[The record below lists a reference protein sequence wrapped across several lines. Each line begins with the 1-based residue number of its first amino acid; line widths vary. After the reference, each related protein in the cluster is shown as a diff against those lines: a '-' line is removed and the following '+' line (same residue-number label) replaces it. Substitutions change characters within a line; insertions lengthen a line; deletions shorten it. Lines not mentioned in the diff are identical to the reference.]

1 MPTNARYPIVL
12 GKRGTSNAHVIA
24 AIRSGRIGYTW
35 AGRHLHVVRVRFGRN
50 DFTAAGATAQS
61 IDLNSIA
68 GFPPFPQNT
77 VRRLAGTYAWVETGI
92 AGTGITVANIT
103 IGDAGDPDGLLTSS
117 SALPAAAGLVRATPG
132 AAENAPREETA
143 FAPVL
148 RVSLTGGNMT
158 AITEGEIWTVI
169 PFMPIPTP

>member
-12 GKRGTSNAHVIA
+12 GKRGTANPRVIA
-24 AIRSGRIGYTW
+24 ALRSGRIGYTW
-35 AGRHLHVVRVRFGRN
+35 AGRHFHVVRVRFGGL
-50 DFTAAGATAQS
+50 DFTPAGATAQN
-61 IDLNSIA
+61 IALNDIA
-68 GFPPFPQNT
+68 GWPAFPQNT
-77 VRRLAGTYAWVETGI
+77 VRRLSGTYAWVVTGI

-117 SALPAAAGLVRATPG
+117 SALPAAEGFVAPTAG
-132 AAENAPREETA
+132 AAENAARPETS

>member
-1 MPTNARYPIVL
+1 MPTIRYPIVL
-12 GKRGTSNAHVIA
+12 GQRGTSNARIIA
-24 AIRSGRIGYTW
+24 AIKSGRIGYTW

-50 DFTAAGATAQS
+50 DFTPAAATSQS
-61 IDLNSIA
+61 IALNDIA

-103 IGDAGDPDGLLTSS
+103 IGDAGAADGLLTSS
-117 SALPAAAGLVRATPG
+117 SALPAAEGLVPPTPG
-132 AAENAPREETA
+132 AAENAARPETA

-158 AITEGEIWTVI
+158 ALTAGVVWTVI

>member
-1 MPTNARYPIVL
+1 MPTIRYPITL
-12 GKRGTSNAHVIA
+12 GQRGTSNDRVIA

-77 VRRLAGTYAWVETGI
+77 VRRLAGTYAWVTTGI

-103 IGDAGDPDGLLTSS
+103 IGPAGDTDGLLTSS
-117 SALPAAAGLVRATPG
+117 SALPAAEGFVPPTAG
-132 AAENAPREETA
+132 AAENAARPETS